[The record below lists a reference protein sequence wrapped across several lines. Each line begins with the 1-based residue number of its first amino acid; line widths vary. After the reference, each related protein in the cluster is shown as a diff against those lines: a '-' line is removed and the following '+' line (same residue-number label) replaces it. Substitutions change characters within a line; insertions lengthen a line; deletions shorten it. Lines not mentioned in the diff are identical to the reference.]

1 MKQKIKSTYK
11 NVTAKK
17 LYEEAWNDLGSES
30 MDFDSFKF
38 SAVLIEA
45 GEYKALL

>member
-17 LYEEAWNDLGSES
+17 LYEEAWNKSWRKHGL
-30 MDFDSFKF
+30 
-38 SAVLIEA
+38 
-45 GEYKALL
+45 